1 MRRAPHDGQNPRRLQ
16 LLHLVARAAGGAR
29 PFEHRLACADLWAR
43 LGQTFDLVA
52 CALMPNHVHVLA
64 QVEPDVATRAFARV
78 LSAFRLRMRALPTAP
93 IEFEWE
99 PLPRPE
105 KVQRDRR
112 HIARTV
118 RYIHL
123 NPSRDDL
130 CSSPLEWEW
139 STHRDWVGAVAR
151 PCVDRPRWARA
162 MGCHPRSCAEWLHQ
176 YVSSDAS
183 VRDTSPL
190 ADPRPFLADEP
201 KDASIDALATAV
213 VLVLRSAAVAPAEFG
228 PVERRLFLLAAARW
242 TRYRAPELAR
252 HVRCHRTNAW
262 RAMRAATRERARV
275 AAADDGPVVSERL
288 QALRERSHVAPERS
302 HVAPERLHVAPER
315 LHTLNDDEL
324 RAMALALADRRL
336 STPPLRGALPARAP
350 AHQHRVR

>member
-1 MRRAPHDGQNPRRLQ
+1 MAKPE

-29 PFEHRLACADLWAR
+29 PFEHRFACADLWAR
-43 LGQTFDLVA
+43 LGRRFDLVA
-52 CALMPNHVHVLA
+52 CVLMPNHVHVLA
-64 QVEPDVATRAFARV
+64 QLERDGALRALARV
-78 LSAFRLRMRALPTAP
+78 LSAFRLRMRARRVAP

-99 PLPRPE
+99 PIPPPE
-105 KVQRDRR
+105 KVQRDKR

-130 CSSPLEWEW
+130 CGSPLEWEW

-162 MGCHPRSCAEWLHQ
+162 MGCDARSCAEWLHQ

-183 VRDTSPL
+183 VRDASPL
-190 ADPRPFLADEP
+190 ADPQPFLANES

-213 VLVLRSAAVAPAEFG
+213 ALVLRSASLAPAEFG
-228 PVERRLFLLAAARW
+228 PAERRLFLLAGARW

-252 HVRCHRTNAW
+252 HVRRHRTNAW
-262 RAMRAATRERARV
+262 RTMRAVTGESAPAPGGDQD
-275 AAADDGPVVSERL
+275 A
-288 QALRERSHVAPERS
+288 QALAEERVRASPES
-302 HVAPERLHVAPER
+302 LQG
-315 LHTLNDDEL
+315 LNADEL
-324 RAMALALADRRL
+324 RAMALVLADPRL
-336 STPPLRGALPARAP
+336 SIAQLRRAAP
-350 AHQHRVR
+350 GRRAVRGWRGW